1 MEKLS
6 TTMRLH
12 LWFEKDD
19 GMILGLGRAKLLSLV
34 AETGSLN
41 KAAQAMGMSYR
52 AAWGRIK
59 KTEEVLGEPLLEKEG
74 GRKGFTLNEKG
85 KKLVQT
91 FQELHADIEKYA
103 LEQAR
108 NRLQWEIQPFE
119 DDIHDDT
126 DN

>member
-1 MEKLS
+1 MDELS

-12 LWFEKDD
+12 LWFETDD
-19 GMILGLGRAKLLSLV
+19 GMILGLGRARLLALV

-41 KAAQAMGMSYR
+41 KAAKAMGMSYR

-59 KTEEVLGEPLLEKEG
+59 KTEAVLGEPLLEKEG

-85 KKLVQT
+85 KRLVQT
-91 FQELHADIEKYA
+91 FQTLHADIEQYA

-108 NRLQWEIQPFE
+108 TRLQWDIQPFKDATY
-119 DDIHDDT
+119 DDP